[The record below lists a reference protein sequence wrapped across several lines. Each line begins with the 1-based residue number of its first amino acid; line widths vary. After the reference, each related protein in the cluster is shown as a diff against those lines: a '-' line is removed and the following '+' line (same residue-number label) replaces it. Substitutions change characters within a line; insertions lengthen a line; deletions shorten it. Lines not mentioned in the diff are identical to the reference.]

1 MQHNKKWPREE
12 VSGFS
17 QNFPSTFF
25 YISFREHS
33 FPSLKICTLR
43 LAKIPTQRTYQC
55 LLNEF

>member
-43 LAKIPTQRTYQC
+43 LAKIPISKNVSVLT
-55 LLNEF
+55 